1 MLSKGLEPS
10 GHFVRRVVFSS
21 SGDLTRFEGAGAVFR
36 RRSSVATNVARHA
49 VDSVVSL
56 LFPSDCR
63 LCGLPLATSSYLPV
77 CPECLESIQPISG
90 ERCLLCGERL
100 FAGMATTLCGEC
112 LAERPPF
119 VKASAYGSYEAGL
132 RELIHL
138 LKYEAVKPAA
148 TVLGR
153 MLAEAIEDLVP
164 EFLNPDVPLNPP
176 FPKEGKD
183 GAPDSTTLLK
193 PKERLNGAPSST
205 PVDLPLVVPVPL
217 HATKLRQRGFN
228 QAELIARA
236 AIKQKPLGLELE
248 LAPEL
253 LVRRRATESQVG
265 YTRQQRIANLRGAFG
280 VSGTVE
286 ARDILLV
293 DDVFTTG
300 TTVSECARVL
310 RRNGARRVWV
320 ATVARVLKAEVRFA
334 RMEREQEEVLAM
346 AARA

>member
-1 MLSKGLEPS
+1 M
-10 GHFVRRVVFSS
+10 
-21 SGDLTRFEGAGAVFR
+21 
-36 RRSSVATNVARHA
+36 NVARSA

-100 FAGMATTLCGEC
+100 FAGLATSLCGEC
-112 LAERPPF
+112 LAERPPYAR
-119 VKASAYGSYEAGL
+119 ASAYGSYEAGL

-164 EFLNPDVPLNPP
+164 EFLTSP

-183 GAPDSTTLLK
+183 EPPT
-193 PKERLNGAPSST
+193 
-205 PVDLPLVVPVPL
+205 PLVVPVPL
-217 HATKLRQRGFN
+217 HESKLGQRGFN

-236 AIKQKPLGLELE
+236 AVRQKPLGLHLE
-248 LAPEL
+248 LASEL
-253 LVRRRATESQVG
+253 LVRKRATESQVG
-265 YTRQQRIANLRGAFG
+265 YTRQQRMANLRGAFG
-280 VSGTVE
+280 VHGKVTGH
-286 ARDILLV
+286 DILLV

-310 RRNGARRVWV
+310 KRHGARRVWV
-320 ATVARVLKAEVRFA
+320 ATVARVLKAEVTFA
-334 RMEREQEEVLAM
+334 RIEKEQEQALAM